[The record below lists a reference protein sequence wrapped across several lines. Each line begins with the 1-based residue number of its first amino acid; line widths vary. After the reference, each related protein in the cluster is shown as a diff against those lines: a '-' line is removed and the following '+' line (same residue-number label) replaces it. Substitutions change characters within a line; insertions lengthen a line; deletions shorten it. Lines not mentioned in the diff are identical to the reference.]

1 MKVRDVAK
9 LQYEKGQQI
18 TVSQA
23 NAVLVQ
29 AYERFNDM
37 GPSDVA
43 PLSTGQFR
51 VYDPAHGVL
60 LAPAF
65 LTNTQWYENNAAYG
79 AVFDADSFRP
89 SDAANYYALT
99 LANGVAN
106 TPYGILTVGHRYSCY
121 VSVRNSGALDGTFR
135 VFNSVGNTTAICTVD
150 LNAGATQ
157 SRCFSFVATSAYFSI
172 GGKPDSPPG
181 ANTFDV
187 DIVTVPVLG
196 GNVIYL
202 FDWDTN
208 EFIIPNYCGFHHPAT
223 PTQMEF
229 RAHHALISKA
239 IRKEIETAQEVL
251 KYL

>member
-23 NAVLVQ
+23 DTVLVQ

-65 LTNTQWYENNAAYG
+65 LTNTQWYPNNAAYG
-79 AVFDADSFRP
+79 APIDADSFQP
-89 SDAANYYALT
+89 SDPVNYYALT
-99 LANGVAN
+99 VANGVAN
-106 TPYGILTVGHRYSCY
+106 TPYSFLTVGHRYSCY
-121 VSVRNSGALDGTFR
+121 VSVRNSGALDGA
-135 VFNSVGNTTAICTVD
+135 VKLFNAASNTNAVCTID
-150 LNAGATQ
+150 LDAGATQ
-157 SRCFSFVATSAYFSI
+157 SRCFSFVATYGFFSI

-196 GNVIYL
+196 GSVIYL
-202 FDWDTN
+202 FDWDDN
-208 EFIIPNYCGFHHPAT
+208 EFIIPNYCGFMHPAT

-229 RAHHALISKA
+229 RAHHALIAKA